1 MLRVFK
7 EDTSS
12 ATRSK
17 DAVID
22 EHEVEVSRRLG
33 SNEPR
38 ALVVG
43 AAHAMAQKR
52 TPGPAFATRSTRDSK
67 SKQARSSEARP
78 AFRAHGCPVRASSSR
93 RTSVCRRE
101 SSMCGL
107 GRGSLSCVSQRTR
120 RRRLRIQDS
129 ALRLYGWGSSAPSIA
144 KIDQKPPGGA
154 GSKQVARPSR
164 AFGQHHYQRGGQ
176 VRE

>member
-1 MLRVFK
+1 MLRVSK

-12 ATRSK
+12 ATQSK

-67 SKQARSSEARP
+67 SKQRGAPRHALHSVPTAVPFARRHRGAR
-78 AFRAHGCPVRASSSR
+78 ACVA
-93 RTSVCRRE
+93 E
-101 SSMCGL
+101 SHRCVGW
-107 GRGSLSCVSQRTR
+107 GGGSLSCVSQRTR

>member
-1 MLRVFK
+1 MRSRYRG
-7 EDTSS
+7 DSGPTSPVHWLL
-12 ATRSK
+12 APLTQW
-17 DAVID
+17 
-22 EHEVEVSRRLG
+22 
-33 SNEPR
+33 PR
-38 ALVVG
+38 NA
-43 AAHAMAQKR
+43 R
-52 TPGPAFATRSTRDSK
+52 PGPRLQHGARATPSQNKRGAPRHALHSVPTAVPFARRHRG
-67 SKQARSSEARP
+67 ARACV
-78 AFRAHGCPVRASSSR
+78 A
-93 RTSVCRRE
+93 E
-101 SSMCGL
+101 SHRCVGW
-107 GRGSLSCVSQRTR
+107 GGGSLSCVSQRTR